1 MTATPATGKL
11 VVISGPS
18 GVGKTTIT
26 RGLAKAFPDSALSVS
41 VTTRTPGPGDREG
54 VDYFFISREEFD
66 RLVRDGRLLEHA
78 EVFGNAYGTP
88 RQWVEEQLREGRLVL
103 LEIDVQGARQVRAAM
118 PEALGIFILP
128 PSEDELLRRLRLRR
142 RDTEEVIQRRF
153 AEAKREIAEA
163 KSSGAYDAYIV
174 NRDLEQAI
182 DEAVRFVRRRR
193 AG

>member
-1 MTATPATGKL
+1 MNAHPATGRL

-26 RGLAKAFPDSALSVS
+26 RGLVEAFPDSALSVS
-41 VTTRTPGPGDREG
+41 VTTRPPGPGDREG
-54 VDYFFISREEFD
+54 VDYFFISREEFN
-66 RLVRDGRLLEHA
+66 RLVREGALLEHA

-88 RQWVEEQLREGRLVL
+88 RRWVEDQLRQGRLVL
-103 LEIDVQGARQVRAAM
+103 LEIDVQGARQVRSAV
-118 PEALGIFILP
+118 PHALGIFILP

-142 RDTEEVIQRRF
+142 RDTEEAIQRRF

-163 KSSGAYDAYIV
+163 KASGAYDAYIV
-174 NRDLEQAI
+174 NRDLDSAI
-182 DEAVRFVRRRR
+182 AEAVEFVRRRR